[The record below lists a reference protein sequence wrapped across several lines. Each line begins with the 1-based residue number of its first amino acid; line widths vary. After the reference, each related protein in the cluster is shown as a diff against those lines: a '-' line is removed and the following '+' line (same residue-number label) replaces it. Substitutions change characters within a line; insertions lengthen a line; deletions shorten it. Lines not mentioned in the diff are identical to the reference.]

1 MRPMP
6 KTNIETAMKTVAQLE
21 FPRGLHERIM
31 RRVWFTKLRTPIAII
46 GSLFFINFAVI
57 IWRLWVHLGENEGY
71 YLLRTILE
79 DLEWDQGSL
88 RFAWSEIVDIVP
100 LSLIVGIV
108 VNVALLL
115 YIYRV
120 FGLIKKNATK
130 VEFPTFNH

>member
-1 MRPMP
+1 MP
-6 KTNIETAMKTVAQLE
+6 KTNLQTAMKTITQLE

-31 RRVWFTKLRTPIAII
+31 RRVWFTKFHAPILMI
-46 GSLFFINFAVI
+46 GLLFFINFAVI

-71 YLLRTILE
+71 YLLRTILQ

-100 LSLIVGIV
+100 LSLIVEIV

-115 YIYRV
+115 YVYYV

-130 VEFPTFNH
+130 VEFPTFNN